1 MKDMFGM
8 MKQVQAMQQK
18 MADMQAELEALE
30 VDGASGGGMVRA
42 TATAKGQVKNIA
54 IDDSL
59 MKADEKDILEDL
71 IVAAIN
77 DAKGKGEALMQERM
91 QKLTAGLP
99 IPPGLKLF

>member
-30 VDGASGGGMVRA
+30 VDGASGGGMVRV

-71 IVAAIN
+71 IVAAVN

>member
-30 VDGASGGGMVRA
+30 VDGASGGGMVRV

>member
-30 VDGASGGGMVRA
+30 VDGASGGGMVRV

-59 MKADEKDILEDL
+59 MKADDKDILEDL